1 VSDTTLATSQ
11 GDFTVAA
18 AGPADGPLVLML
30 HGYPQSR
37 HSWRQQVPALGA
49 AGYRAV
55 APDQRGYSPGVRP
68 DPARGLEA
76 YSVDRLVQD
85 VLDLADAAAGPG
97 AAFHLVGH
105 DWGGHVAWVTAHRH
119 PGRIRS
125 LAVLSRPHPA
135 AFRRAYKEDAD
146 GQQHRSRHHRT
157 FHDPATGP
165 LLLEDGARRLR
176 ARLAEQGVPAPA
188 IEEYLSVLGEPAA
201 IEAALSW
208 YRAAGS
214 LTAVEVGPIAVPT
227 LYVWGERDATVGP
240 TAARYTGDFVT
251 GPFRFEILPRVGH
264 FVTDEA
270 PAAATALLRSHLDRH
285 R

>member
-1 VSDTTLATSQ
+1 MTDTTLSTSQ

-97 AAFHLVGH
+97 ATFHLVGH

-125 LAVLSRPHPA
+125 LTVLSRPHPS

-146 GQQHRSRHHRT
+146 GQQHRSRHHRM

-176 ARLAEQGVPAPA
+176 ARLAEQGVPPPA

-201 IEAALSW
+201 IEAALAW

-214 LTAVEVGPIAVPT
+214 LTTVEVGPIAVPT
-227 LYVWGERDATVGP
+227 LYVRGARDATVGP
-240 TAARYTGDFVT
+240 AAARYTADFVT
-251 GPFRFEILPRVGH
+251 GPFRFEILPGVGH

-270 PAAATALLRSHLDRH
+270 PAAATALVRSHLDRH